1 MVVFS
6 YFPLLFKYKSAKIN
20 NNSVLIF
27 DMDLSSYSIAPEI
40 REALYLRKP
49 ILAMESTI
57 LAHGMPY
64 PQNVEFA
71 LDAQRL
77 VRQAGALPAIIA
89 ILNCKICVGLNET
102 QLSRITD
109 GKDVQKTSVRDIP
122 FVLASGASGA
132 TTVSSTMR
140 VAHGVGIDVFST
152 GGIGGVHRGW
162 ETTSDVSQDLHELS
176 RTPVLVVSSGAKA
189 ILDIPKTVERL
200 ESLSVPV
207 VGYKT
212 NDFPAFYSR
221 KSGIKIDHRF
231 DDIKLLA
238 NGFVKH
244 RSLGFSSGMLVV
256 NPPPK
261 ENEIGNKVVSGYIEN
276 ALRRAKELGVS
287 GKNLTPFL
295 LHEVYKESNGESLK
309 TNIALALSNVKL
321 GAEIAVELKNV

>member
-1 MVVFS
+1 M
-6 YFPLLFKYKSAKIN
+6 KIHT
-20 NNSVLIF
+20 SKDVQL
-27 DMDLSSYSIAPEI
+27 
-40 REALYLRKP
+40 ALETGQP
-49 ILAMESTI
+49 ILALESTI
-57 LAHGMPY
+57 IAHGMPF
-64 PQNVEFA
+64 PDNLKFA
-71 LDAQRL
+71 QQGESLCRDRGVTPAMI
-77 VRQAGALPAIIA
+77 AIINGE
-89 ILNCKICVGLNET
+89 IHVGLEKD
-102 QLSRITD
+102 LLIFIAEDD
-109 GKDVQKTSVRDIP
+109 GVRKTSRRELGI
-122 FVLASGASGA
+122 AIAEKWHGA
-132 TTVSSTMR
+132 TTVSSTMYI
-140 VAHGVGIDVFST
+140 AHQVGIPVFST
-152 GGIGGVHRGW
+152 GGIGGVHRGA
-162 ETTSDVSQDLHELS
+162 EYSFDISQDLFALANIPMIVIS
-176 RTPVLVVSSGAKA
+176 AGAKS
-189 ILDIPKTVERL
+189 ILDLPKTL
-200 ESLSVPV
+200 EMMETLGITV

-261 ENEIGNKVVSGYIEN
+261 ENEISNKVVSGYIEN